1 MRGFFSYHGCARR
14 AHGGFFGGFS
24 APFGPGGAGGR
35 GFFIGRK
42 VDSDTLQLVI
52 LALLAEE
59 PRHGYEIIKAIEQVS
74 RGFYA
79 PSPGMVYPALTYLE
93 ETGCATVEQDGTR
106 KRYRITEPGRA
117 RLAEHRDYV
126 DGVLGQLARVGSRMD
141 HVRQAFAGDDAH
153 AAGDV
158 GQAAVDAARRALRAA
173 LQAKLNAAP
182 SAEELERVAEILK
195 RAADEL
201 RKR

>member
-14 AHGGFFGGFS
+14 THSGFFSGFA

-35 GFFIGRK
+35 GFLIGRK
-42 VDSDTLQLVI
+42 LGSETLQLVI

-59 PRHGYEIIKAIEQVS
+59 PRHGYEIIKALELTS

-93 ETGCATVEQDGTR
+93 ETGYATVEQDGTR
-106 KRYRITEPGRA
+106 KRYRITDAGRA
-117 RLAEHRDYV
+117 KLAEHRDYV
-126 DGVLGQLARVGSRMD
+126 DGVLAQLARVGSRME
-141 HVRQAFAGDDAH
+141 HVRQAFAGDDAP
-153 AAGDV
+153 ANADTGPS
-158 GQAAVDAARRALRAA
+158 AVDQARRELRAA

-182 SAEELERVAEILK
+182 SAEELQRVAEILR
-195 RAADEL
+195 RATDEL